1 MFQIIQFIL
10 GLFGAGTKKKIMDAI
25 TGSLFKGMA
34 GSAASGGGPIGDLMK
49 QFQEKGLGN
58 IFGSWVGSGPN
69 QAIEPNQIQSAIG
82 DDKMREM
89 SQKTGLAVP
98 DLAKQLAKYL
108 PTMVDKMT
116 PQGKLPGQ

>member
-25 TGSLFKGMA
+25 TGSLLKGMA
-34 GSAASGGGPIGDLMK
+34 GGAANGQLGDLMK
-49 QFQEKGLGN
+49 QFQDKGLGN

-69 QAIEPNQIQSAIG
+69 QAIDPNQLQSAIG
-82 DDKMREM
+82 EDKMREM

-108 PTMVDKMT
+108 PTVVDRMT